1 MLLSVA
7 AVLYALVLIGVTW
20 EIVRQHG
27 WARFVVTS
35 FQTDSCLA
43 ESGLGLLALFA
54 IMGAWNL
61 WREVFGKRS
70 CMPAWYLRLFAI
82 FYLTVLI
89 WMLCYKFGF
98 LLVLSILA
106 ETILV
111 IFALLHVV
119 RKRRRGWP
127 RGRQL

>member
-1 MLLSVA
+1 
-7 AVLYALVLIGVTW
+7 
-20 EIVRQHG
+20 
-27 WARFVVTS
+27 
-35 FQTDSCLA
+35 
-43 ESGLGLLALFA
+43 
-54 IMGAWNL
+54 
-61 WREVFGKRS
+61 
-70 CMPAWYLRLFAI
+70 MPAWYLRLFAI